1 VSNSPPLFRAGE
13 AAARRPLKTEEHMAK
28 AFDKDSWLAQKEQR
42 LQDAK
47 TALEDGLKALQS
59 SDDWRRMLEGMAQVG
74 ALSVGRYS
82 FQNQILIWQQRPG
95 TRLAATFQT
104 WREHGRFVRK
114 GEKGMCILA
123 PIVKKVAEDDA
134 DDEAK
139 ELRLVG
145 FRLVTVFGVDQTD
158 GDALPEVQLPN
169 ITADEAFEGSVET
182 LREIALSIDGNPVS
196 GMEFRTRQEGDPR
209 SALGWYN
216 PKTKHIVV
224 LTDGQSRAQQ
234 FSTLC
239 HEVAHAVLHPIGDPH
254 GAPER
259 EVEAESTAFVICH
272 ALGLDTSKASFPYV
286 AVWASRDRDEDP
298 LKLIATSG
306 QRITQAATR
315 ILDALCA
322 KSMAAPAVAAVA

>member
-1 VSNSPPLFRAGE
+1 M
-13 AAARRPLKTEEHMAK
+13 EEHMAK
-28 AFDKDSWLAQKEQR
+28 GFDKDSWLAQKEQR
-42 LQDAK
+42 LQEAK
-47 TALEDGLKALQS
+47 VALEEGLKALKS
-59 SDDWRRMLEGMAQVG
+59 SDDWRRMLEGMAQLG

-104 WREHGRFVRK
+104 WKEHGRFVRK
-114 GEKGMCILA
+114 GEKGICILA
-123 PIVKKVAEDDA
+123 PVLKKIADNDA

-145 FRLVTVFGVDQTD
+145 FRLVTVFEVEQTD
-158 GDALPEVQLPN
+158 GEALPEVRLPD

-182 LREIALSIDGNPVS
+182 LKEIALSIDGNPVS
-196 GMEFRTRQEGDPR
+196 GIELRSRQEGDPA
-209 SALGWYN
+209 SALGWYS
-216 PKTKHIVV
+216 PKTKHVV
-224 LTDGQSRAQQ
+224 VVTDGQSRAQQ

-239 HEVAHAVLHPIGDPH
+239 HEVAHALLHPIGDPH

-286 AVWASRDRDEDP
+286 ALWASRDQHEDP
-298 LKLIATSG
+298 LEMIAASG
-306 QRITQAATR
+306 ERIARTATR
-315 ILDALCA
+315 ILDQLCA
-322 KSMAAPAVAAVA
+322 E

>member
-1 VSNSPPLFRAGE
+1 
-13 AAARRPLKTEEHMAK
+13 MAK

-134 DDEAK
+134 DKETK

-224 LTDGQSRAQQ
+224 LTDGQSRRNSFRRSAMKWHTPCCIPSEIPMAHQSGKSRPRAQR
-234 FSTLC
+234 S
-239 HEVAHAVLHPIGDPH
+239 
-254 GAPER
+254 
-259 EVEAESTAFVICH
+259 
-272 ALGLDTSKASFPYV
+272 SF
-286 AVWASRDRDEDP
+286 
-298 LKLIATSG
+298 
-306 QRITQAATR
+306 ATR
-315 ILDALCA
+315 SGSIRARRAFRMSRSGLAGTGTKIL
-322 KSMAAPAVAAVA
+322 

>member
-1 VSNSPPLFRAGE
+1 MG
-13 AAARRPLKTEEHMAK
+13 K
-28 AFDKDSWLAQKEQR
+28 AFDKDSWLAQKQQR

-59 SDDWRRMLEGMAQVG
+59 SDDWQRMLEGMAQVG

-104 WREHGRFVRK
+104 WKEHGRFVQE
-114 GEKGMCILA
+114 GEKGICILA

-134 DDEAK
+134 DDETK
-139 ELRLVG
+139 ELRPVG
-145 FRLVTVFGVDQTD
+145 FRLVTVFGVEKTD

-196 GMEFRTRQEGDPR
+196 GTELRARQEGDPR

-239 HEVAHAVLHPIGDPH
+239 HEVAHALLHPVGDPH
-254 GAPER
+254 DSPER

-306 QRITQAATR
+306 QRITKGATR

-322 KSMAAPAVAAVA
+322 NSMAHPGTAAVA

>member
-1 VSNSPPLFRAGE
+1 
-13 AAARRPLKTEEHMAK
+13 MAK

-47 TALEDGLKALQS
+47 TALEEGLKALQS
-59 SDDWRRMLEGMAQVG
+59 SDDWRSMLEGMAQVG

-104 WREHGRFVRK
+104 WKEHGRFVRK
-114 GEKGMCILA
+114 GEKGICILA
-123 PIVKKVAEDDA
+123 PIVKKVGEDGA
-134 DDEAK
+134 DDETK
-139 ELRLVG
+139 ELQLVG

-169 ITADEAFEGSVET
+169 IKADEAFEGSVET

-196 GMEFRTRQEGDPR
+196 GMELRTRQEGDPR

-239 HEVAHAVLHPIGDPH
+239 HEVAHALLHPIGDPH

-286 AVWASRDRDEDP
+286 AVWASKDRDEDP

-306 QRITQAATR
+306 QRITKAATR

-322 KSMAAPAVAAVA
+322 ESKAPGHAHSVA

>member
-1 VSNSPPLFRAGE
+1 
-13 AAARRPLKTEEHMAK
+13 MAK

-42 LQDAK
+42 LLDAK
-47 TALEDGLKALQS
+47 VALEEGLKALQS

-82 FQNQILIWQQRPG
+82 FQNQLIIWQQRPG

-104 WREHGRFVRK
+104 WKQRGRFVRK
-114 GEKGMCILA
+114 GEKGMSILA
-123 PIVKKVAEDDA
+123 PVVKNVAEDDA
-134 DDEAK
+134 DSDTK

-158 GDALPEVQLPN
+158 GDTLPEVQLPD
-169 ITADEAFEGSVET
+169 ITADEAFEGSVEVFK
-182 LREIALSIDGNPVS
+182 EMALNIDGNPVS
-196 GMEFRTRQEGDPR
+196 GIELRSRQDGDP
-209 SALGWYN
+209 SEALGWYN
-216 PKTKHIVV
+216 LKTKHIVV
-224 LTDGQSRAQQ
+224 VTDGQSRAQQ

-239 HEVAHAVLHPIGDPH
+239 HEVAHALLHPAGDPH

-286 AVWASRDRDEDP
+286 ATWASRGPDQDP
-298 LKLIATSG
+298 LKTIASSG
-306 QRITQAATR
+306 QRIATAATR
-315 ILDALCA
+315 ILTALCGDSNIPSETSDLA
-322 KSMAAPAVAAVA
+322 

>member
-1 VSNSPPLFRAGE
+1 
-13 AAARRPLKTEEHMAK
+13 MAK

-47 TALEDGLKALQS
+47 VALEEGLRALQS

-82 FQNQILIWQQRPG
+82 FQNQVLIWQQRPG

-104 WREHGRFVRK
+104 WKDHGRFVRK
-114 GEKGMCILA
+114 GEKGVCILA
-123 PIVKKVAEDDA
+123 PVVKKVADET
-134 DDEAK
+134 DDEP
-139 ELRLVG
+139 EERRLVG
-145 FRLVTVFGVDQTD
+145 FRLVTVFAVGQTD
-158 GDALPEVQLPN
+158 GDALSEIQLSD
-169 ITADEAFEGSVET
+169 ITADEAFDGSVET
-182 LREIALSIDGNPVS
+182 LKQIALGIDGNPVS
-196 GMEFRTRQEGDPR
+196 GIELRTRQEGDP
-209 SALGWYN
+209 SGALGWYS

-224 LTDGQSRAQQ
+224 VTEGQSRAQQ

-239 HEVAHAVLHPIGDPH
+239 HEVAHALLHPIGDPH

-306 QRITQAATR
+306 QRITTAATR

-322 KSMAAPAVAAVA
+322 KSMAPPGVTAVA

>member
-13 AAARRPLKTEEHMAK
+13 AAARRSLKTEEHMAK

-42 LQDAK
+42 LQDAT

-82 FQNQILIWQQRPG
+82 FQNQILICQQRPG

-104 WREHGRFVRK
+104 WKEHGRFVRK
-114 GEKGMCILA
+114 GEKGICILA
-123 PIVKKVAEDDA
+123 PIVKNVAEDDA
-134 DDEAK
+134 DDETK

-145 FRLVTVFGVDQTD
+145 FRLMTVFGVDQTD
-158 GDALPEVQLPN
+158 GDALPEIQLPN
-169 ITADEAFEGSVET
+169 ITADEVFEGSVET

-196 GMEFRTRQEGDPR
+196 GVELRTRQDGDP
-209 SALGWYN
+209 SGALGWYKS
-216 PKTKHIVV
+216 KTKHIVV
-224 LTDGQSRAQQ
+224 VTDSQSRAQQ

-239 HEVAHAVLHPIGDPH
+239 HEVAHALLHPMGDPH

-259 EVEAESTAFVICH
+259 EVEAESTAFVVCH
-272 ALGLDTSKASFPYV
+272 ALELDTSKASFPYV
-286 AVWASRDRDEDP
+286 ATWASRGPDQDP
-298 LKLIATSG
+298 LKIIALSG
-306 QRITQAATR
+306 QRIATAATR
-315 ILDALCA
+315 ILNALCGDPNIRSEA
-322 KSMAAPAVAAVA
+322 TAIT